1 MYINIS
7 MDIFYTR
14 CTECTVFL
22 DVVLK
27 SNNYC
32 WSLKQANKPFW
43 NCIWSFYFRW
53 KISIHK
59 TFFFLEPDCVGLR
72 TSVTDAN
79 TNYLNS
85 TLQNSNAEIEFPQYG
100 NSSQKL
106 QDSNV
111 RCVLQNK
118 EMWSKFHAV
127 GTEMIITKAGR

>member
-1 MYINIS
+1 MSEVNTKFQCILIYLW
-7 MDIFYTR
+7 IFSI
-14 CTECTVFL
+14 L
-22 DVVLK
+22 DTLNVL
-27 SNNYC
+27 
-32 WSLKQANKPFW
+32 F
-43 NCIWSFYFRW
+43 
-53 KISIHK
+53 
-59 TFFFLEPDCVGLR
+59 FFFLEPDCVGLR

-85 TLQNSNAEIEFPQYG
+85 TLENSNAEIEFPQYG